1 MLLIGVLQLVELLT
15 QIKII
20 PVIGI
25 TYFGIFLSNHIYSG
39 SSKNGQHM
47 LLRSIYHIYDFFT
60 KDRSFSKQ
68 KVLYSKGQ

>member
-1 MLLIGVLQLVELLT
+1 MLPIGILQLVE
-15 QIKII
+15 
-20 PVIGI
+20 
-25 TYFGIFLSNHIYSG
+25 IFLSNHIYSS

-47 LLRSIYHIYDFFT
+47 LLRSIYHIYGFFT

>member
-1 MLLIGVLQLVELLT
+1 MILNKININIITAHVIGILQLVERLT
-15 QIKII
+15 QIE
-20 PVIGI
+20 
-25 TYFGIFLSNHIYSG
+25 NNG